1 MWVKPHE
8 FRYRLRTKNGIA
20 IAKQKK
26 QEGTMK
32 ILIIDDSPTEA
43 HVVKGFL
50 MKHNMEVLLAHDA
63 ESGIQIAKQELPDAI
78 LMDVVMPG
86 MNGFQATRYLTKEA
100 LTAHIPI
107 IILTTKGA
115 ETDRVWGMRQGAM
128 DYLVKPIEE
137 DDLIGRLNAL
147 VKK

>member
-1 MWVKPHE
+1 
-8 FRYRLRTKNGIA
+8 
-20 IAKQKK
+20 
-26 QEGTMK
+26 MK

-43 HVVKGFL
+43 HVIKGYL
-50 MKHNMEVLLAHDA
+50 IRHKMQVSVAHDA
-63 ESGIQIAKQELPDAI
+63 EEGIKLAKEEQPDAI

-86 MNGFQATRYLTKEA
+86 MNGFQATRFLTKDPQ
-100 LTAHIPI
+100 TSNIPI

-137 DDLIGRLNAL
+137 NDLIGRLNSMLAS
-147 VKK
+147 

>member
-1 MWVKPHE
+1 
-8 FRYRLRTKNGIA
+8 
-20 IAKQKK
+20 
-26 QEGTMK
+26 MK

-63 ESGIQIAKQELPDAI
+63 ESGIQIAKQELPDVI